1 MSATERLSDEQVQ
14 GAIRTRISG
23 WAVENGAITRTYQ
36 TGAWTRTM
44 MIANAI
50 AYVAERVNHHP
61 DLLLSYPRLK
71 VMLTT
76 HDAGGITEKDV
87 ALAEEIERVAAWQ
100 PAGSALSAESWIG

>member
-1 MSATERLSDEQVQ
+1 MSAPERLSDEQVQ

-23 WAVENGAITRTYQ
+23 WTVENGAITRTYQ

-76 HDAGGITEKDV
+76 HDAGGITDKDV

-100 PAGSALSAESWIG
+100 PQGQALGAESWIG